1 MLAESKFE
9 FVDGSAS
16 APTNLAAAVRTLG
29 CKRVGSS
36 HYHHYAKQI
45 QLQPGPSSFLNSGRW
60 CHRSSDGEVRA
71 EEVVADL
78 GWVCQL
84 CFTDDYDE
92 RIDHTDIVRRRCNFC
107 GLSCLCHVGCMHW
120 HVRSCPER
128 PEPDSDDSDD
138 DYEMRCDESE
148 KCDMDKAWY
157 HVTTLSRLRFA

>member
-78 GWVCQL
+78 G
-84 CFTDDYDE
+84 
-92 RIDHTDIVRRRCNFC
+92 C
-107 GLSCLCHVGCMHW
+107 GRAEVLASVEDGLKLVDW
-120 HVRSCPER
+120 HLRAIP
-128 PEPDSDDSDD
+128 
-138 DYEMRCDESE
+138 CDLGE
-148 KCDMDKAWY
+148 
-157 HVTTLSRLRFA
+157 